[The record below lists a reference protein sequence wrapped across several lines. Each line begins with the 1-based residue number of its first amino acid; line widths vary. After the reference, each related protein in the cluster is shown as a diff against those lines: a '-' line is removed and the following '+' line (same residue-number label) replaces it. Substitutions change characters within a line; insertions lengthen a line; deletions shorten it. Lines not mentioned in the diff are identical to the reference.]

1 MKNHAK
7 TVADNGQLGFILF
20 IAYIGAAVYFVEQA
34 NGFWE
39 VIVALLKAIVW
50 PGFVLYHALGM
61 LGA

>member
-1 MKNHAK
+1 MKNQAK
-7 TVADNGQLGFILF
+7 AVADNGQMGFILF